1 MSSRFRR
8 PSPALVV
15 AIIALFAALTGSS
28 YAEPLRAQ
36 VSALIGGK
44 SIKKRAI
51 GGKHVKRNALTGYH
65 IRERRLAKV
74 PSAARA
80 DSAASA
86 DSAATAATATNAGT
100 LDGKDSLDFADGKV
114 TLSAGRTTGG
124 AGPDP
129 NNIRTFSTPVGS
141 FELNC
146 GIANADARYR
156 NTTGVNQDVYRT
168 VLDDGSAVSHDYLD
182 AAPDNDIGYAATAGL
197 GPANVELSAG
207 SGSTH
212 ARFRVQTRRVGTT
225 CTWNWEL
232 LVSR

>member
-1 MSSRFRR
+1 
-8 PSPALVV
+8 V

-28 YAEPLRAQ
+28 YAEPLRAH

-51 GGKHVKRNALTGYH
+51 GGKHVKRNAFTGFH

-74 PSAARA
+74 PSAAWA

-114 TLSAGRTTGG
+114 TLSAGRTTGEG
-124 AGPDP
+124 GPDP
-129 NNIRTFSTPVGS
+129 NNIRTFNTPVGR

-156 NTTGVNQDVYRT
+156 NTTGANLDVYRT
-168 VLDDGSAVSHDYLD
+168 ILDNGAAVDHEYTD
-182 AAPDNDIGYAATAGL
+182 AGPGDNTGYAATVPL
-197 GPANVELSAG
+197 GPAFVELSAA
-207 SGSTH
+207 SGSAH
-212 ARFRVQTRRVGTT
+212 ARFRVHTRRVGTT